1 LNTLSISS
9 CYNVADQSLV
19 ALLDGAERKSEVKIQ
34 LNNEGYGKVILV
46 SMGKLAGL
54 EANVELIVTSE
65 ETS

>member
-1 LNTLSISS
+1 ML
-9 CYNVADQSLV
+9 NVAEQSLV

-46 SMGKLAGL
+46 STGKLAGL
-54 EANVELIVTSE
+54 EANVGLIVTSE